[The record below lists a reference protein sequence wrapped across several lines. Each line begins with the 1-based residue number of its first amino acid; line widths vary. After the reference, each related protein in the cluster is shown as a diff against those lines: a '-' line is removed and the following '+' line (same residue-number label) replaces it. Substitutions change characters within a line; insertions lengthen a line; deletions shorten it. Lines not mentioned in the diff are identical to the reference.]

1 MLPCDKN
8 RNRDD
13 VRAHPIPPSSPIP
26 EHRLF
31 ADLSID
37 RRRRVHPQLGFML
50 RSCCYRCSCCY
61 YCYCCACDAGES
73 SFFEATAPLNG
84 WPLRFLSWFV
94 CLFVVALSLPRAHGS
109 AQEEARFF
117 FSEGF
122 GQCSSACDNR
132 FCSSVPPCCSIIVLL
147 LLEWRRSSCTNCFC
161 SSRSVVSFL
170 EKEKEAEEEEGICLS
185 KSHLFQMLL
194 CCKIQCQDCLS
205 VYLSVWLCILSERSD
220 WFFFSFVAEF
230 SFFLCVCDQ
239 YPNTKCFAGFVCNPS
254 KYEFFFLVWCFCMWK
269 MLMMM
274 MMMICVMMEKKNV
287 PHKRCFVCLNHPVPA
302 CRSERETLAQVLCRS
317 LSVVGW

>member
-1 MLPCDKN
+1 MCSKLGFRFGATIQRFVTVILTCDKN
-8 RNRDD
+8 RKRDD

-31 ADLSID
+31 ADLWID

-50 RSCCYRCSCCY
+50 RSCCYCCSCCY
-61 YCYCCACDAGES
+61 YYCCCCACDADES

-84 WPLRFLSWFV
+84 RPLRFLSWFV

-194 CCKIQCQDCLS
+194 CCKIQCQNYLS

-220 WFFFSFVAEF
+220 CCFFF
-230 SFFLCVCDQ
+230 
-239 YPNTKCFAGFVCNPS
+239 
-254 KYEFFFLVWCFCMWK
+254 FC
-269 MLMMM
+269 
-274 MMMICVMMEKKNV
+274 C
-287 PHKRCFVCLNHPVPA
+287 
-302 CRSERETLAQVLCRS
+302 
-317 LSVVGW
+317 